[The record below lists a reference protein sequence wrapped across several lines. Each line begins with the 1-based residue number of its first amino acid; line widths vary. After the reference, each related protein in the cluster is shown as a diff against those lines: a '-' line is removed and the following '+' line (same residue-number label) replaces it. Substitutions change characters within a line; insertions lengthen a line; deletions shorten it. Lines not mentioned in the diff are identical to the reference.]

1 MSTHYHSETKK
12 PSCGGCEHGHGES
25 PLPQRTLVI
34 TAGILTG
41 FGLVLGWMNIGPT
54 WLGTVIFAL
63 ATLAGL
69 WLAILADT
77 GATLLVIMNSLRLL
91 AAPKGP

>member
-63 ATLAGL
+63 ATLAG
-69 WLAILADT
+69 
-77 GATLLVIMNSLRLL
+77 
-91 AAPKGP
+91 